1 MALTAT
7 YADPVTGIG
16 ADGFESFTKL
26 AAADANEYILQN
38 IMYLKSG
45 RALATEQDFDGT
57 VFSTTS
63 STFQDTGVN
72 VALTTTGGRVLVVVF
87 GTIGETTS
95 VNKGYLTLYQ
105 DGVNVGDATWGMIA
119 EEHYNAGAVSEV
131 VHPFCIAYHT
141 PTAPTAGAHEWKLY
155 LRSANNSTAWLVKTA
170 HIWAMEIGA

>member
-1 MALTAT
+1 MTAT
-7 YADPVTGIG
+7 WTTPRTWATGEIVT
-16 ADGFESFTKL
+16 
-26 AAADANEYILQN
+26 AALLNAHLRDNLEW
-38 IMYLKSG
+38 LKG
-45 RALATEQDFDGT
+45 RPLATEQDFDGT

-119 EEHYNAGAVSEV
+119 EEHYNAGAVSEI